1 MDASPAT
8 GTTLWTAVFLQM
20 GVLLH
25 DIRPH
30 ITLVVLVED
39 LPVDLGSIPSPG
51 FMGIEAVLVG
61 VKAIEVAIEH

>member
-1 MDASPAT
+1 M
-8 GTTLWTAVFLQM
+8 FLQV

-61 VKAIEVAIEH
+61 MKAIEVAIEH